1 MAQSE
6 SYFCDI
12 NHTRPYIDL
21 ITVLAAV
28 FVFSTFHHK
37 LRYKLQA
44 VTVLFLLTS
53 VGTMGWH

>member
-1 MAQSE
+1 
-6 SYFCDI
+6 
-12 NHTRPYIDL
+12 
-21 ITVLAAV
+21 V